1 MDVIARNNVHVLDTE
16 GPVLLYAHGFGC
28 HQHMWSRITPAF
40 LQSHRQEK
48 WPRLSKQH
56 SPTFKW
62 TAGGLQTVQSC
73 RRRRSALATMRPT
86 RWATRGAPGTSAY
99 AAIAMMV
106 GGCAK

>member
-48 WPRLSKQH
+48 WPRVSSRKFPLV
-56 SPTFKW
+56 
-62 TAGGLQTVQSC
+62 AGTV
-73 RRRRSALATMRPT
+73 
-86 RWATRGAPGTSAY
+86 
-99 AAIAMMV
+99 IARKHLFFLV
-106 GGCAK
+106 ISSFRCLDLRYLCSH